1 MHTKQVA
8 RVALALVSMVAA
20 GAASATGLV
29 DYSTVST
36 AAISEVGSAVTGALP
51 VAGPI
56 IGILVGW
63 RLFKRMAK

>member
-1 MHTKQVA
+1 MKASQVA
-8 RVALALVSMVAA
+8 RVALGVVAVAA
-20 GAASATGLV
+20 TGMASATGLV
-29 DYSTVST
+29 DYSTISS
-36 AAISEVGSAVTGALP
+36 AAVSEVGSAVTGALP